1 MSEMNN
7 NRIKVSA
14 GALILAAL
22 IYYTADFGTL
32 ACVAVPVLIHE
43 LGHIVCL
50 RLLGLRICGFKAE
63 LRGLCMGYAGCTSG
77 FGRILAA
84 AAGPA
89 AGGLYAL
96 IASYAGKIYGSDWLL
111 CSAGVSVILTAF
123 NLLPALPLDGGQIF
137 AELAAAAFGG
147 RRGMRLAELTGLL
160 TGTLL
165 LAAGLW
171 LMWTGRGAAVPGGV
185 HLSDGRLRRSGK
197 GQPTRAVQRP
207 AAAGGRAAAR
217 RL

>member
-1 MSEMNN
+1 M
-7 NRIKVSA
+7 
-14 GALILAAL
+14 
-22 IYYTADFGTL
+22 
-32 ACVAVPVLIHE
+32 PVLIHE

-111 CSAGVSVILTAF
+111 CSAGVSVILTAS
-123 NLLPALPLDGGQIF
+123 
-137 AELAAAAFGG
+137 
-147 RRGMRLAELTGLL
+147 TCC
-160 TGTLL
+160 
-165 LAAGLW
+165 
-171 LMWTGRGAAVPGGV
+171 
-185 HLSDGRLRRSGK
+185 RRSRSTAGRYSRSL
-197 GQPTRAVQRP
+197 PPRLSADDAVCVSRS
-207 AAAGGRAAAR
+207 
-217 RL
+217 

>member
-123 NLLPALPLDGGQIF
+123 NMLPSLPLDGGQIF

-147 RRGMRLAELTGLL
+147 RRGMRLAELTGLRRNL
-160 TGTLL
+160 PLPICRSGGT
-165 LAAGLW
+165 AP
-171 LMWTGRGAAVPGGV
+171 R
-185 HLSDGRLRRSGK
+185 GRLCDPCNRALGYLCSADRRT
-197 GQPTRAVQRP
+197 P
-207 AAAGGRAAAR
+207 R
-217 RL
+217 RCRL

>member
-7 NRIKVSA
+7 NRIKISA

-50 RLLGLRICGFKAE
+50 RLLGLRICGFRAE
-63 LRGLCMGYAGCTSG
+63 LRGLCMGYSGCTSG
-77 FGRILAA
+77 FGRMLAA

-123 NLLPALPLDGGQIF
+123 NLLPALPLDGGY
-137 AELAAAAFGG
+137 APCGVGRAAD
-147 RRGMRLAELTGLL
+147 RR
-160 TGTLL
+160 
-165 LAAGLW
+165 
-171 LMWTGRGAAVPGGV
+171 
-185 HLSDGRLRRSGK
+185 
-197 GQPTRAVQRP
+197 
-207 AAAGGRAAAR
+207 AAAGGGAMADVDGHGSGSADCVDMAAAVSAGESR
-217 RL
+217 AWAEKRTAVNR

>member
-22 IYYTADFGTL
+22 IYYTVDFGTL
-32 ACVAVPVLIHE
+32 ACIAVPVLIHE

-96 IASYAGKIYGSDWLL
+96 IASYAGKIYGSD
-111 CSAGVSVILTAF
+111 
-123 NLLPALPLDGGQIF
+123 
-137 AELAAAAFGG
+137 
-147 RRGMRLAELTGLL
+147 
-160 TGTLL
+160 
-165 LAAGLW
+165 
-171 LMWTGRGAAVPGGV
+171 
-185 HLSDGRLRRSGK
+185 
-197 GQPTRAVQRP
+197 
-207 AAAGGRAAAR
+207 
-217 RL
+217 

>member
-84 AAGPA
+84 AAEPA
-89 AGGLYAL
+89 AGGCTRSSRPTPERFTAE
-96 IASYAGKIYGSDWLL
+96 IG
-111 CSAGVSVILTAF
+111 CSA
-123 NLLPALPLDGGQIF
+123 
-137 AELAAAAFGG
+137 
-147 RRGMRLAELTGLL
+147 RRE
-160 TGTLL
+160 
-165 LAAGLW
+165 
-171 LMWTGRGAAVPGGV
+171 
-185 HLSDGRLRRSGK
+185 
-197 GQPTRAVQRP
+197 
-207 AAAGGRAAAR
+207 
-217 RL
+217 

>member
-137 AELAAAAFGG
+137 AEL
-147 RRGMRLAELTGLL
+147 TGLL

-171 LMWTGRGAAVPGGV
+171 LMWTGRGAAVLV
-185 HLSDGRLRRSGK
+185 ASIWLLLSQPENPALGRRKEL
-197 GQPTRAVQRP
+197 
-207 AAAGGRAAAR
+207 
-217 RL
+217 L

>member
-147 RRGMRLAELTGLL
+147 RRGMRLAELTGRLP
-160 TGTLL
+160 
-165 LAAGLW
+165 ARCCWRPGLW
-171 LMWTGRGAAVPGGV
+171 LMWTGRGAAVLV
-185 HLSDGRLRRSGK
+185 ASIWLLLSQPENPALGRRKEL
-197 GQPTRAVQRP
+197 
-207 AAAGGRAAAR
+207 
-217 RL
+217 L

>member
-7 NRIKVSA
+7 NRIKISA

-50 RLLGLRICGFKAE
+50 RLLGLRICGFRAE

-77 FGRILAA
+77 FGRMLAA

-111 CSAGVSVILTAF
+111 CSAGVSGILTAF

-160 TGTLL
+160 TGALL

-171 LMWTGRGAAVPGGV
+171 LMWTGMGAAVLV
-185 HLSDGRLRRSGK
+185 ASIWLLLSQPENPALGRRKEL
-197 GQPTRAVQRP
+197 
-207 AAAGGRAAAR
+207 
-217 RL
+217 L

>member
-1 MSEMNN
+1 MNN

-89 AGGLYAL
+89 AY
-96 IASYAGKIYGSDWLL
+96 
-111 CSAGVSVILTAF
+111 
-123 NLLPALPLDGGQIF
+123 
-137 AELAAAAFGG
+137 
-147 RRGMRLAELTGLL
+147 R
-160 TGTLL
+160 
-165 LAAGLW
+165 
-171 LMWTGRGAAVPGGV
+171 
-185 HLSDGRLRRSGK
+185 H
-197 GQPTRAVQRP
+197 
-207 AAAGGRAAAR
+207 AAAGGGAVADVDGQGSGGAGRVDMAAAVAAGESCAWAEKRAAVNQIIIYCR
-217 RL
+217 

>member
-63 LRGLCMGYAGCTSG
+63 LRGLCMAMPDARAASGAYSPPPRGLLPVGCTRSSRPTPERFTAEIG
-77 FGRILAA
+77 
-84 AAGPA
+84 
-89 AGGLYAL
+89 
-96 IASYAGKIYGSDWLL
+96 
-111 CSAGVSVILTAF
+111 CSA
-123 NLLPALPLDGGQIF
+123 
-137 AELAAAAFGG
+137 
-147 RRGMRLAELTGLL
+147 RRE
-160 TGTLL
+160 
-165 LAAGLW
+165 
-171 LMWTGRGAAVPGGV
+171 
-185 HLSDGRLRRSGK
+185 
-197 GQPTRAVQRP
+197 
-207 AAAGGRAAAR
+207 
-217 RL
+217 

>member
-147 RRGMRLAELTGLL
+147 RRGMRLAELTGAVADVD
-160 TGTLL
+160 GQGSGGAGRVDMAAAV
-165 LAAGLW
+165 AAGESRAW
-171 LMWTGRGAAVPGGV
+171 AEKRTAVNQIIIYC
-185 HLSDGRLRRSGK
+185 R
-197 GQPTRAVQRP
+197 
-207 AAAGGRAAAR
+207 
-217 RL
+217 